1 VRDKLKLLVVLQCA
15 YATTQ
20 KRRKQL
26 SNERIWLKALWSSH
40 TGRML
45 KTMIPEH
52 CLVYIINSSNHIG
65 SASKAVFPPDVAHL
79 KEKIEEIKPDV
90 ILACGR
96 VAQKGMRAV
105 GIPHIIAPHPAWRNL
120 TKEHRQKV
128 KGLIG
133 GKSGS

>member
-20 KRRKQL
+20 RRRKQL
-26 SNERIWLKALWSSH
+26 ENERIWLKALWSSH
-40 TGRML
+40 TGKML

-52 CLVYIINSSNHIG
+52 CLVYIINASNHIG
-65 SASKAVFPPDVAHL
+65 HVSQACFPPDVSHL

-96 VAQKGMRAV
+96 IAQKGMRAV
-105 GIPHIIAPHPAWRNL
+105 GIPFIKAPHPAWRRL
-120 TKEHRQKV
+120 TKKQRQQV
-128 KGLIG
+128 KDLIG
-133 GKSGS
+133 GSR